1 LIGKTQA
8 TLKKEVD
15 KRLQIIPLKKLKRAP
30 WNFKQDNEEAE
41 KRAEESIKRRGQISL
56 LRVRELKDGFYE
68 VIDGNH
74 RIGAMQH
81 LGFSHAI
88 VWNHG
93 NITVAEAQLLA
104 HLALPYFQV
113 DLFKQLPSLE
123 TILMEQPDFPDI
135 MPYDQES
142 FERLRALSEEIDLED
157 FNLPPEEPQG
167 PSTVEEQTR
176 RLVFF
181 VPFQDANSLIKRIA
195 AVAEARGYKGRDA
208 GGRALVD
215 LILRKDTTGDEN

>member
-1 LIGKTQA
+1 LVGKTQA

-15 KRLQIIPLKKLKRAP
+15 KRLQIVPLEKLKPAP
-30 WNFKQDNEEAE
+30 WNFKQDDEEAE
-41 KRAEESIKRRGQISL
+41 KRVEESIKRRGQISL

-74 RIGAMQH
+74 RIGLMGR
-81 LGFSHAI
+81 LGYSHAI

-93 NITVAEAQLLA
+93 KITVAEAQVLA
-104 HLALPYFQV
+104 HIALPYFQV

-123 TILMEQPDFPDI
+123 AILAEQPDFPGI

-142 FERLRALSEEIDLED
+142 FERLRALSEELDLED
-157 FNLPPEEPQG
+157 FNMPPEEPQG
-167 PSTVEEQTR
+167 PGTVDEQTR

-181 VPFQDANSLIKRIA
+181 VPFKDADSLIKRVD
-195 AVAEARGYKGRDA
+195 AVAEARSYKGRDA

-215 LILRKDTTGDEN
+215 LILRKEVAGDEG